1 MTLDRKAYLNYF
13 FMPGGLDVYEDWD
26 ELNRKFGL
34 EEFQVPL
41 SLALKQITKHYHQKG
56 LLEIQ
61 ESMESKLQ

>member
-1 MTLDRKAYLNYF
+1 
-13 FMPGGLDVYEDWD
+13 MPGGLDVYEDWD